1 MTTPIPSHREA
12 LVSTLVAM
20 LRIEWFMLLVW
31 AMSLVYM
38 ILQDRADRQYAAERH
53 REVMESLRGVPR
65 GVVQQVRVEQRN
77 GLFESALER
86 VKRDDVRGI
95 GAPEN

>member
-1 MTTPIPSHREA
+1 MTTPTPSPREA
-12 LVSTLVAM
+12 LVSALVAM

-53 REVMESLRGVPR
+53 REVIESIRSLPR
-65 GVVQQVRVEQRN
+65 SVIQQVKIEQRY
-77 GLFESALER
+77 GR
-86 VKRDDVRGI
+86 MDVFKEKSD
-95 GAPEN
+95 AN